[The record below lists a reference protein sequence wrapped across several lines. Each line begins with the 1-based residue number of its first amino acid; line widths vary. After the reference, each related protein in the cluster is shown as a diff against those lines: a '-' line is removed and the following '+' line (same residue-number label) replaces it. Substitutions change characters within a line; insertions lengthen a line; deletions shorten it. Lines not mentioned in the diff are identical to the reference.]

1 MIGFVLRRTI
11 AMIGIL
17 FALVAIVFVL
27 QRVSPVDP
35 ARSYVGANASKQD
48 VAAARQTLGL
58 DQSVPV
64 QYVHYVDKVVH
75 GELGYSLHTRRS
87 VGEDLGDFLPPTL
100 ELVAVSMFL
109 ALLGGAYLGLA
120 SAASWRG
127 GGTTRLLLVTGSA
140 MPVFLL
146 VLGGVIIFYG
156 ELNWLPA
163 TGQTSFLGAPTGP
176 THFLLIDSLLA
187 GRVDVFGDAVKHLII
202 PATAL
207 AIGPAVAIGRVFRS
221 SLLATLKSDYVRTAR
236 AKGLSEHRIL
246 LVHAVR
252 NSLGPVLAIAGI
264 QMAVLL
270 AADIIVESIVS
281 WPGLGLYIVQ
291 SISQSDFPAIAGVTL
306 VFGAIYVL
314 VNALV
319 DILQAAADPRITRV

>member
-1 MIGFVLRRTI
+1 MTGFVVRRI
-11 AMIGIL
+11 AAMIGIL
-17 FALVAIVFVL
+17 LALAAIVFVL

-35 ARSYVGANASKQD
+35 ARAYVGANATQAD
-48 VAAARQTLGL
+48 VAAARQKLGL
-58 DQSVPV
+58 NDSVPV
-64 QYVHYVDKVVH
+64 QYADYVGNLVH
-75 GELGYSLHTRRS
+75 GDLGYSLHTRRAVS
-87 VGEDLGDFLPPTL
+87 QDLGDFLPPTL
-100 ELVAVSMFL
+100 ELIVVSMLL

-127 GGTTRLLLVTGSA
+127 GGTMRLLLVTGSA

-146 VLGGVIIFYG
+146 VLGAVFIFYG
-156 ELNWLPA
+156 QLNWLPA
-163 TGQTSFLGAPTGP
+163 SGQTSFTDAPIGP
-176 THFLLIDSLLA
+176 THFLLLDSLLA
-187 GRVDVFGDAVKHLII
+187 GRIEVFGDALRHLII

-221 SLLATLKSDYVRTAR
+221 SLIVTLKSDYVRTAR
-236 AKGLSEHRIL
+236 AKGLSERRVL
-246 LVHAVR
+246 LTHAVR

>member
-1 MIGFVLRRTI
+1 MIGFILRRTL

-17 FALVAIVFVL
+17 FALAAIVFVL

-48 VAAARQTLGL
+48 VAAARKTLGL

-64 QYVHYVDKVVH
+64 QYVRYVDNVVH
-75 GELGYSLHTRRS
+75 GKLGYSLHTRRS
-87 VGEDLGDFLPPTL
+87 VSQDLGDFLPPTL
-100 ELVAVSMFL
+100 ELIAVSMFL

-127 GGTTRLLLVTGSA
+127 GGTMRLLLVTGSA

-163 TGQTSFLGAPTGP
+163 TGQTGFFDAPTGP

-187 GRVDVFGDAVKHLII
+187 GRVDVFGDAIQHLII
-202 PATAL
+202 PAVAL

-236 AKGLSEHRIL
+236 AKGLSEHRVL
-246 LVHAVR
+246 LAHAVR